1 MVRSIALRGFD
12 QVLLYEL
19 HCYKN
24 TSHHITAGM
33 FLVMVLGLNS
43 SLVSAANGRSSDRLH
58 GGIWD
63 QVCMAVCPKESG

>member
-19 HCYKN
+19 HCHQN
-24 TSHHITAGM
+24 TSHHSKCG
-33 FLVMVLGLNS
+33 FFVMVLGPNS
-43 SLVSAANGRSSDRLH
+43 FLVSAANGRSSDRLH

-63 QVCMAVCPKESG
+63 QVRMGVCPEESG